1 MIEESQF
8 ASLPGSASPGPAYPA
23 PRNPRISMRV
33 LPGFLQ
39 PALTWLTGQPLPEQR
54 PWRLRPIHHLVAS
67 VVPLVVGVGLGV
79 LLLQFS
85 WWWTILLPISWLLTT
100 HGMRKLRA
108 VILHQCS
115 HENCF
120 RKRWPDLLI
129 GHGIAMLF
137 ITQEYKD
144 YKREH
149 IADHHSVHHMTMR
162 DPTVQFLVIGLNIRP
177 GMSRRQMW
185 SRLWITL
192 LSPHY
197 HVMSTYT
204 RLASH
209 FRSTSVWYRVLMA
222 TVLAAEVILVALT
235 GSWLVVAVVWL
246 VPLTVLFNASAAIRV
261 CTRHL
266 FPGPGV
272 ALTGKE
278 AIASRTHGIFLGE
291 EVPDKCD
298 PQPWR
303 FLAWIRWW
311 SRMVFVHFPARLF
324 VMVGDAPCH
333 DYHHRFPRSRDW
345 ANYLFARHRDLQHGH
360 AGWPPYTEV
369 WGMASSINAVFD
381 SLRSADPRHYDP
393 AIASNVSSREYLI
406 FEE

>member
-1 MIEESQF
+1 MIENGQV
-8 ASLPGSASPGPAYPA
+8 ASLPSSASPGLTSPA
-23 PRNPRISMRV
+23 PDNPRISMRV

-54 PWRLRPIHHLVAS
+54 PWRLRPIHHLLAS
-67 VVPLVVGVGLGV
+67 IVPLVVGVGLGV
-79 LLLQFS
+79 LLLQFD
-85 WWWTILLPISWLLTT
+85 WWALLLPISWLLTT

-115 HENCF
+115 HGNCF

-129 GHGIAMLF
+129 GHIIAVLF
-137 ITQEYKD
+137 ITQEYAD

-149 IADHHSVHHMTMR
+149 VADHHSVHHMTMR
-162 DPTVQFLVIGLNIRP
+162 DPTVQFLIIGLRARP
-177 GMSRRQMW
+177 GMSRRQLW

-192 LSPHY
+192 LSPRY

-209 FRSTSVWYRVLMA
+209 FRGTPVWYRVFMI
-222 TVLAAEVILVALT
+222 TVLAAEALLVALT
-235 GSWLVVAVVWL
+235 GSWVVVAAAWL
-246 VPLTVLFNASAAIRV
+246 APLTVLFNASAAIRV

-278 AIASRTHGIFLGE
+278 AIASHTHGIFLGE
-291 EVPDKCD
+291 EVPDMRD
-298 PQPWR
+298 PQLRR
-303 FLAWIRWW
+303 FFGWIRWW
-311 SRMVFVHFPARLF
+311 SRVVFVHLPARLF

-345 ANYLFARHRDLQHGH
+345 ANYLFARQQDLCQGH

-381 SLRSADPRHYDP
+381 SLCSADPRHYTP
-393 AIASNVSSREYLI
+393 ATVPGVSPREYLI